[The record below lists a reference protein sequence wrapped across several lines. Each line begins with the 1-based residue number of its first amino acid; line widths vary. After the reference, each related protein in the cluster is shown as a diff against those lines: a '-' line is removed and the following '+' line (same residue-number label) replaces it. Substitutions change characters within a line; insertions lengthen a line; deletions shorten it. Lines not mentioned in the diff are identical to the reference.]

1 MHIGLHTQ
9 PPFHLLLKESFDI
22 LENAL
27 NDFVAKKKIN
37 TTYVSTLLWVSK
49 TTSRQTHCIA
59 LFSINS
65 LLRQVSTTLG
75 QETVS
80 SV

>member
-27 NDFVAKKKIN
+27 NDFVAKKKN
-37 TTYVSTLLWVSK
+37 
-49 TTSRQTHCIA
+49 
-59 LFSINS
+59 
-65 LLRQVSTTLG
+65 
-75 QETVS
+75 
-80 SV
+80 